1 MAGDFILEIFKTI
14 RGYGGSAIC
23 ASQDLYDFMSADNG
37 RFGKGIIN
45 NSKTKIILNLEE
57 DEAVRVQDALH
68 LSDAEIMEVTHF
80 ERGTGLIS
88 TNNNNVIVDFKASPL
103 EKDLITT
110 DRNELKEIAERL
122 RRQKEAG

>member
-1 MAGDFILEIFKTI
+1 M
-14 RGYGGSAIC
+14 
-23 ASQDLYDFMSADNG
+23 
-37 RFGKGIIN
+37 
-45 NSKTKIILNLEE
+45 
-57 DEAVRVQDALH
+57 RVQDALH

>member
-1 MAGDFILEIFKTI
+1 
-14 RGYGGSAIC
+14 
-23 ASQDLYDFMSADNG
+23 MSADNG
-37 RFGKGIIN
+37 PFGKGIIN

>member
-1 MAGDFILEIFKTI
+1 
-14 RGYGGSAIC
+14 
-23 ASQDLYDFMSADNG
+23 MSADNG

-45 NSKTKIILNLEE
+45 TSKTKTILNLEE

-68 LSDAEIMEVTHF
+68 LSDAEIMEITHF

>member
-1 MAGDFILEIFKTI
+1 MT
-14 RGYGGSAIC
+14 
-23 ASQDLYDFMSADNG
+23 ADNG

-68 LSDAEIMEVTHF
+68 LSDAEIMEITHF

>member
-1 MAGDFILEIFKTI
+1 
-14 RGYGGSAIC
+14 
-23 ASQDLYDFMSADNG
+23 MSADNG

-68 LSDAEIMEVTHF
+68 LSDAEIMEITHF

>member
-1 MAGDFILEIFKTI
+1 ML
-14 RGYGGSAIC
+14 
-23 ASQDLYDFMSADNG
+23 
-37 RFGKGIIN
+37 
-45 NSKTKIILNLEE
+45 
-57 DEAVRVQDALH
+57 VQDALH

>member
-1 MAGDFILEIFKTI
+1 ML
-14 RGYGGSAIC
+14 
-23 ASQDLYDFMSADNG
+23 
-37 RFGKGIIN
+37 
-45 NSKTKIILNLEE
+45 
-57 DEAVRVQDALH
+57 VQDALH

-80 ERGTGLIS
+80 DRGTGLIS